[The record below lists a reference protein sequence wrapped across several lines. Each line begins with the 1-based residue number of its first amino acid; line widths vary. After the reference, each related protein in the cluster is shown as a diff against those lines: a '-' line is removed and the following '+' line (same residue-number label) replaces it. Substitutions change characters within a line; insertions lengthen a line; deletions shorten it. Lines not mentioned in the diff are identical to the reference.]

1 MIKPSELCTPY
12 TGLICVLNVC
22 MNFTETIA
30 VELQLVNL
38 LNVNLNLSG
47 VSLIWDMEQKQDEHK
62 VTKTQW
68 FICVCS
74 NIIRALGTG
83 CILRSD

>member
-1 MIKPSELCTPY
+1 
-12 TGLICVLNVC
+12 

-47 VSLIWDMEQKQDEHK
+47 VSLIWDMEQKQDEDK
-62 VTKTQW
+62 VIKCIM
-68 FICVCS
+68 IC
-74 NIIRALGTG
+74 IP
-83 CILRSD
+83 ILPML